1 LVLGLL
7 SPRQPMEPRLL
18 LALAVVPAALF
29 AQQPDAQEIVRR
41 SVAAQTAD
49 WNAAPNYSF
58 VERDTV
64 AKHGAA
70 TSKTYEVLMIGGS
83 QYNRLIAVGGRPLSS
98 GEQADEDR
106 RVQQEIQ
113 RRKRESPSARGRRV
127 EKYERERQQDHAMM
141 LEMGEGF
148 SFKLA
153 GSEKVDGHDTW
164 LLEATPKPGYQP
176 KTRDT
181 KVLTGM
187 KGKLWVDKEQ
197 YHWVK
202 VEAEV
207 FRPVSFYGFL
217 AKVGQGTRFVLENEP
232 VDGGVW
238 LPKHFAVT
246 VNSTALG
253 FIKQDSNND
262 ETYRDYQ
269 PNAKALAMV
278 ARATAGQ

>member
-1 LVLGLL
+1 
-7 SPRQPMEPRLL
+7 MEPRLF
-18 LALAVVPAALF
+18 LALAVFPAILL
-29 AQQPDAQEIVRR
+29 AQPPDAREIVRR

-70 TSKTYEVLMIGGS
+70 TSKTYEVLMIEGS
-83 QYNRLIAVGGRPLSS
+83 QYNKLIAAGGRPLLH

-106 RVQQEIQ
+106 KLQQEIQ
-113 RRKRESPSARGRRV
+113 RRKRESPSARARRV
-127 EKYERERQQDHAMM
+127 AKYERERQQDHAMM

-164 LLEATPKPGYQP
+164 VLDATPKPGYQP

-207 FRPVSFYGFL
+207 FKPVSFYGFL
-217 AKVGQGTRFVLENEP
+217 AKVGPGTRFVLENEP

-238 LPKHFAVT
+238 LPKHFAVK
-246 VNSTALG
+246 VNSTTFG
-253 FIKQDSNND
+253 FINHDSDND

-269 PNAKALAMV
+269 SNAKALAMA
-278 ARATAGQ
+278 ARAPAGQ

>member
-1 LVLGLL
+1 LALELL
-7 SPRQPMEPRLL
+7 DSRQLMELRLF
-18 LALAVVPAALF
+18 LALAVIPATLL
-29 AQQPDAQEIVRR
+29 AQPPDAQEMVRR

-70 TSKTYEVLMIGGS
+70 TSKTYEVLMIEGS
-83 QYNRLIAVGGRPLSS
+83 QYNKLIAVGGRPLSP
-98 GEQADEDR
+98 GEQAEEDR
-106 RVQQEIQ
+106 KIQQEIQ
-113 RRKRESPSARGRRV
+113 KRKREAPSARARRV
-127 EKYERERQQDHAMM
+127 AKYERERLQDHAMM

-148 SFKLA
+148 SFRLA

-164 LLEATPKPGYQP
+164 VLEATPKPGYQP

-187 KGKLWVDKEQ
+187 RGKLWVDKEQ

-207 FRPVSFYGFL
+207 FKPVSFYGFL
-217 AKVGQGTRFVLENEP
+217 AKVGPGTRFVLENEP
-232 VDGGVW
+232 VDGKVW
-238 LPKHFAVT
+238 LPKHFAVK

-253 FIKQDSNND
+253 FINHDSNND

-269 PNAKALAMV
+269 SNAKALAVV
-278 ARATAGQ
+278 ARDPAGQ